1 MIGILPCAGTAERFQ
16 GLPKYL
22 LPCPNDILINRHVM
36 AMRSVGADVL
46 IGVREETLDL
56 ISDYVHYGIFYIP
69 ETCET
74 MTQTVLW
81 SGRQASAT
89 INDKVKNQNILFG
102 MPDTYFECP
111 DVYQYLSNELD
122 HADVVVAVCRARPK
136 QHLQGGMVSFS
147 RNQVLEVV
155 DKPEHTRLEYI
166 WGALAWRPVFW
177 ECLKP
182 DMPHVG
188 YGLNVAIER
197 GLNVRAVLCEGN
209 YFDCGNFDRYAE
221 FIRAVTT

>member
-1 MIGILPCAGTAERFQ
+1 MIGILPCAGTAARFD

-22 LPCPNDILINRHVM
+22 LPCPGGYLMQRHIDGMKAAGCKRVM
-36 AMRSVGADVL
+36 VGARNSIQ
-46 IGVREETLDL
+46 IGTLNKYSPDT
-56 ISDYVHYGIFYIP
+56 SNYIA
-69 ETCET
+69 TNYDT
-74 MTQTVLW
+74 MTQTVL
-81 SGRQASAT
+81 SARDNT
-89 INDKVKNQNILFG
+89 HDENILFG

-111 DVYQYLSNELD
+111 DVYQYLRNELD
-122 HADVVVAVCRARPK
+122 RADVALAVCRARPK

-147 RNQVLEVV
+147 HNQVLEVV

-177 ECLKP
+177 DCLKP

-209 YFDCGNFDRYAE
+209 YFDCGSFDRYAE
-221 FIRAVTT
+221 MIRMITA